1 MIRNVNAELFYLLA
15 EKIIIASYTEFV
27 GAFVYRRYTE
37 TLVQMLADV
46 CASSSEY

>member
-1 MIRNVNAELFYLLA
+1 MIRNVNANLFYLLA
-15 EKIIIASYTEFV
+15 EKIIIASWTEFV

-37 TLVQMLADV
+37 ILVQMLADV